1 MFLKSLEIRGFKSF
15 ADKTEVSFNKGIT
28 TVVGPNGSGKSNIS
42 DAVRW
47 VLGEQSI
54 KTLRGGKMEDVI
66 FAGTQYRKPVGL
78 AQVAITLDNSDNELP
93 IDYSD
98 VTISR
103 RLYRSGDSEYYINN
117 SKCRL
122 KDIQELFMDTGIG
135 KEGYS
140 IIGQGKI
147 DAILSGKPE
156 DRRKL
161 LEEAAGIVKFKTRK
175 EEAER
180 KLINTEQNLTR
191 IEDILSTYEER
202 LGPLEIEKNKAKE
215 FLKLSEELKIKEIN
229 LIVYNIK
236 SLEEKISF
244 IKKSIDKFNEEMNRY
259 EKEKEELKIEFD
271 KLEEKLE
278 KFNKDIEKE
287 KADYYNKQWEHK
299 DIISKMEILNERIVN
314 LKSVIDKN
322 TIDIK
327 DLENKKE
334 NFYKEKYLKEK
345 ELEKFQMNQSSL
357 NNNIVK
363 LENYILNLNKEIST
377 DEEVLDNLKRD
388 QIDLAGKIAELKNN
402 NIIYKNEVEELKK
415 KISHIKESCVGYVN
429 SIKINSNTKN
439 ILKEEREKLSL
450 HIAEHEDEIKSSKR
464 EISKLNMQLREQ
476 ENKLKNNNKKLNT
489 LEANRNILTNLEKEY
504 EGYTKTVKNLMHDLT
519 KGLLDIQKQH
529 CHVLGEIVDVPKELE
544 VAIEIA
550 LGASISNIITKDE
563 ITAKKLINYLKENKL
578 GRATFLPLDII
589 RGKKLDLYPEIK
601 KIKGYLGIAS
611 ELINYDNIFNPII
624 QYVLGRTIIAKDLD
638 CAIHIAKASN
648 FRFKIVTLDGEVVN
662 TGGALTGGSLYGKN
676 TGIISRKRHIEE
688 IELEVEKVKDELSD
702 VTSTIKNLN
711 RAIKELDDKCL
722 NLKDEIHYKNIEI
735 TKIDGK
741 INAIEIETE
750 KLNKNLSVS
759 TEEIN
764 TISEVLESKETQTEE
779 FHKNIDLYVEK
790 EKENNDKIAT
800 LEFELKDRENL
811 IENDKESLTELRIKK
826 AGLDEIVNNKISELS
841 RISKEGES
849 IEEKIE
855 LLKKEIEKSEETYQS
870 SLSGI
875 EENNNKIENIL
886 KSLESLKN
894 AYENKEVEKIKIK
907 ENIDKYKSK
916 LEELNLLIAN
926 KEKEIHREQIAH
938 TKYVTDKD
946 NVYLKLNDEF
956 QITYAEALEYAIE
969 KFNLKEF
976 KLDIQNLKEGIS
988 KLGVV
993 NLGAIEEYEDIGN
1006 KYRFMN
1012 NQKEDLISAREELMQ
1027 VINDMTGKMKVMFN
1041 ENFNNIRKY
1050 FNQTFQ
1056 ELFKGG
1062 RADLL
1067 LGEGD
1072 ELSCDIEINV
1082 EPPGKKLQNINLM
1095 SGGEKGLSAI
1105 ALLFAI
1111 LKMKPTP
1118 FCILDEIE
1126 AALDDAN
1133 VVRYADFLRAFSNN
1147 VQFIVITHRKGTMEA
1162 SDVMYGV
1169 TMQEKGISKVV
1180 SIQLNS

>member
-66 FAGTQYRKPVGL
+66 FAGTQYRRPVGL
-78 AQVAITLDNSDNELP
+78 AQVAITLDNSDSELP

-103 RLYRSGDSEYYINN
+103 RLYRSGESEYYINN

-202 LGPLEIEKNKAKE
+202 LGPLEIERNKAKE

-229 LIVYNIK
+229 LILYNIK
-236 SLEEKISF
+236 SLEERILF
-244 IKKSIDKFNEEMNRY
+244 IKKNIDKFNDEMNKY
-259 EKEKEELKIEFD
+259 EKEKEELKSQFD
-271 KLEEKLE
+271 ELEEEME
-278 KFNKDIEKE
+278 KFNKDIERE
-287 KADYYNKQWEHK
+287 KSDYYNKQWEHK
-299 DIISKMEILNERIVN
+299 DIISKMEILNERISN

-322 TIDIK
+322 SIDIK
-327 DLENKKE
+327 NLEHKKE
-334 NFYKEKYLKEK
+334 SFYKEKNLKEK
-345 ELEKFQMNQSSL
+345 ELEKFQMDQTSL
-357 NNNIVK
+357 NINIVK
-363 LENYILNLNKEIST
+363 LENYILSLNKEIST
-377 DEEVLDNLKRD
+377 DKQILDNLKKE
-388 QIDLAGKIAELKNN
+388 QIDVAGKISELKNS

-415 KISHIKESCVGYVN
+415 KISHIKESCVGYAN

-439 ILKEEREKLSL
+439 ILKEEREKLS
-450 HIAEHEDEIKSSKR
+450 ICIVEHEDEIKSSRR
-464 EISKLNMQLREQ
+464 EISKLNIQLKEQ
-476 ENKLKNNNKKLNT
+476 EIKFKSNNKKLNT
-489 LEANRNILTNLEKEY
+489 LEANRNILANLDKEY
-504 EGYTKTVKNLMHDLT
+504 EGYTKTVKNLMHDLS
-519 KGLLDIQKQH
+519 KGLLEIQKQH

-563 ITAKKLINYLKENKL
+563 TTAKKLISYLKENRL
-578 GRATFLPLDII
+578 GRATFLPLDIV

-601 KIKGYLGIAS
+601 NIKGYLGIAS
-611 ELINYDNIFNPII
+611 ELINYNNIFNPII

-638 CAIHIAKASN
+638 CAIHIAKASK
-648 FRFKIVTLDGEVVN
+648 FKFKIVTLDGEIVN
-662 TGGALTGGSLYGKN
+662 AGGALTGGSLYGKN

-688 IELEVEKVKDELSD
+688 IELEVEKSKEEISKVAYD
-702 VTSTIKNLN
+702 IKNLN
-711 RAIKELDDKCL
+711 KIIKELDDKCL

-741 INAIEIETE
+741 TSAIEMETE

-764 TISEVLESKETQTEE
+764 VISKTLKYKESQTEE
-779 FHKNIDLYVEK
+779 FYKNIDLYIEK
-790 EKENNDKIAT
+790 EKENNEKIRN
-800 LEFELKDRENL
+800 LEFKLKDRDKL
-811 IENDKESLTELRIKK
+811 IEDNKENLTELRIKK

-841 RISKEGES
+841 RISKEGEA
-849 IEEKIE
+849 IDIKIE
-855 LLKKEIEKSEETYQS
+855 TLKKEIEKSEETYQS
-870 SLSGI
+870 SLKNI
-875 EENNNKIENIL
+875 EENKMKIEHVL
-886 KSLESLKN
+886 RSLEVLKN
-894 AYENKEVEKIKIK
+894 AYESKEVEKIKVK
-907 ENIDKYKSK
+907 ESIDKYKNK
-916 LEELNLLIAN
+916 LEEMNLLIAN
-926 KEKEIHREQIAH
+926 KEKEIHKEQISH
-938 TKYVTDKD
+938 TKYVTEKE

-969 KFNLKEF
+969 NFNLKEF

-993 NLGAIEEYEDIGN
+993 NLGAIEEFEDIRD
-1006 KYRFMN
+1006 KFKFMN

-1041 ENFNNIRKY
+1041 ENFNKLRKY
-1050 FNQTFQ
+1050 FNETFQ

-1072 ELSCDIEINV
+1072 ELSCNIEINV

-1180 SIQLNS
+1180 SIQLNN

>member
-66 FAGTQYRKPVGL
+66 FAGTQYRRPVGL
-78 AQVAITLDNSDNELP
+78 AQVAITLDNSDSELP

-103 RLYRSGDSEYYINN
+103 RLYRSGESEYYINN

-202 LGPLEIEKNKAKE
+202 LGPLEIERNKAKE

-229 LIVYNIK
+229 LILYNIK
-236 SLEEKISF
+236 SLEERILF
-244 IKKSIDKFNEEMNRY
+244 IKKNIDKFNDEMNKY
-259 EKEKEELKIEFD
+259 EKEKEELKSQFD
-271 KLEEKLE
+271 ELEEEME
-278 KFNKDIEKE
+278 KFNKDIERE
-287 KADYYNKQWEHK
+287 KSDYYNKQWEHK
-299 DIISKMEILNERIVN
+299 DIISKMEILNERISN

-322 TIDIK
+322 SIDIK
-327 DLENKKE
+327 NLEHKKE
-334 NFYKEKYLKEK
+334 SFYKEKNLKEK
-345 ELEKFQMNQSSL
+345 ELEKFQMDQTSL
-357 NNNIVK
+357 NINIVK
-363 LENYILNLNKEIST
+363 LENYILSLNKEIST
-377 DEEVLDNLKRD
+377 DKQILDNLKKE
-388 QIDLAGKIAELKNN
+388 QIDVAGKISELKNS

-415 KISHIKESCVGYVN
+415 KISHIKESCVGYAN

-439 ILKEEREKLSL
+439 ILKEEREKLS
-450 HIAEHEDEIKSSKR
+450 ICIVEHEDEIKSSRR
-464 EISKLNMQLREQ
+464 EISKLNIQLKEQ
-476 ENKLKNNNKKLNT
+476 EIKFKSNNKKLNT
-489 LEANRNILTNLEKEY
+489 LEANRNILANLDKEY
-504 EGYTKTVKNLMHDLT
+504 EGYTKTVKNLMHDLS
-519 KGLLDIQKQH
+519 KGLLEIQKQH

-563 ITAKKLINYLKENKL
+563 TTAKKLISYLKENRL
-578 GRATFLPLDII
+578 GRATFLPLDIV

-601 KIKGYLGIAS
+601 NIKGYLGIAS
-611 ELINYDNIFNPII
+611 ELINYNNIFNPII

-638 CAIHIAKASN
+638 CAIHIAKASK
-648 FRFKIVTLDGEVVN
+648 FKFKIVTLDGEIVN
-662 TGGALTGGSLYGKN
+662 AGGALTGGSLYGKN

-688 IELEVEKVKDELSD
+688 IELEVEKSKEEISKVAYD
-702 VTSTIKNLN
+702 IKNLN
-711 RAIKELDDKCL
+711 KIIKELDDKCL

-741 INAIEIETE
+741 ISAIEMETE

-764 TISEVLESKETQTEE
+764 VISKTLKYKESQTEE
-779 FHKNIDLYVEK
+779 FYKNIDLYIEK
-790 EKENNDKIAT
+790 EKENNEKIRN
-800 LEFELKDRENL
+800 LEFKLKDRDKL
-811 IENDKESLTELRIKK
+811 IEDNKENLTELRIKK

-841 RISKEGES
+841 RISKEGEA
-849 IEEKIE
+849 IDIKIE
-855 LLKKEIEKSEETYQS
+855 TLKKEIEKSEETYQS
-870 SLSGI
+870 SLKNI
-875 EENNNKIENIL
+875 EENKMKIEHVL
-886 KSLESLKN
+886 RSLEVLKN
-894 AYENKEVEKIKIK
+894 AYESKEVEKIKVK
-907 ENIDKYKSK
+907 ESIDKYKNK
-916 LEELNLLIAN
+916 LEEMNLLIAN
-926 KEKEIHREQIAH
+926 KEKEIHKEQISH
-938 TKYVTDKD
+938 TKYVTEKE

-969 KFNLKEF
+969 NFNLKEF

-993 NLGAIEEYEDIGN
+993 NLGAIEEFEDIRD
-1006 KYRFMN
+1006 KFKFMN

-1041 ENFNNIRKY
+1041 ENFNKLRKY
-1050 FNQTFQ
+1050 FNETFQ

-1072 ELSCDIEINV
+1072 ELSCNIEINV

-1180 SIQLNS
+1180 SIQLNN

>member
-66 FAGTQYRKPVGL
+66 FAGTQYRRPVGL
-78 AQVAITLDNSDNELP
+78 AQVAITLDNSDSELP

-103 RLYRSGDSEYYINN
+103 RLYRSGESEYYINN

-202 LGPLEIEKNKAKE
+202 LGPLEIERNKAKE

-229 LIVYNIK
+229 LILYNIK
-236 SLEEKISF
+236 SLEERILF
-244 IKKSIDKFNEEMNRY
+244 IKKNIDKFNDEMNKY
-259 EKEKEELKIEFD
+259 EKEKEELKSQFD
-271 KLEEKLE
+271 ELEEEME
-278 KFNKDIEKE
+278 KFNKDIERE
-287 KADYYNKQWEHK
+287 KSDYYNKQWEHK
-299 DIISKMEILNERIVN
+299 DIISKMEILNERISN

-322 TIDIK
+322 SIDIK
-327 DLENKKE
+327 NLEHKKE
-334 NFYKEKYLKEK
+334 SFYKEKNLKEK
-345 ELEKFQMNQSSL
+345 ELEKFQMDQTSL
-357 NNNIVK
+357 NINIVK
-363 LENYILNLNKEIST
+363 LENYILSLNKEIST
-377 DEEVLDNLKRD
+377 DKQILDNLKKE
-388 QIDLAGKIAELKNN
+388 QIDVAGKISELKNS

-415 KISHIKESCVGYVN
+415 KISHIKESCVGYAN

-439 ILKEEREKLSL
+439 ILKEEREKLS
-450 HIAEHEDEIKSSKR
+450 ICIVEHEDEIKSSRR
-464 EISKLNMQLREQ
+464 EISKLNIQLKEQ
-476 ENKLKNNNKKLNT
+476 EIKFKNNNKKLNT
-489 LEANRNILTNLEKEY
+489 LEANRNILANLDKEY
-504 EGYTKTVKNLMHDLT
+504 EGYTKTVKNLMHDLS
-519 KGLLDIQKQH
+519 KGLLEIEKQH

-563 ITAKKLINYLKENKL
+563 TTAKKLISYLKENRL
-578 GRATFLPLDII
+578 GRATFLPLDIV

-601 KIKGYLGIAS
+601 NIKGYLGIAS
-611 ELINYDNIFNPII
+611 ELINYNNIFNPII

-638 CAIHIAKASN
+638 CAIHIAKASK
-648 FRFKIVTLDGEVVN
+648 FKFKIVTLDGEIVN
-662 TGGALTGGSLYGKN
+662 AGGALTGGSLYGKN

-688 IELEVEKVKDELSD
+688 IELEVEKSKEEISKVAYD
-702 VTSTIKNLN
+702 IKNLN
-711 RAIKELDDKCL
+711 KIIKELDDKCL

-741 INAIEIETE
+741 ISAIEMETE

-764 TISEVLESKETQTEE
+764 VISKTLKYKESQTEE
-779 FHKNIDLYVEK
+779 FYKNIDLYIEK
-790 EKENNDKIAT
+790 EKENNEKIRN
-800 LEFELKDRENL
+800 LEFKLKDRDKL
-811 IENDKESLTELRIKK
+811 IEDNKENLTELRIKK

-841 RISKEGES
+841 RISKEGEA
-849 IEEKIE
+849 IDIKIE
-855 LLKKEIEKSEETYQS
+855 TLKKEIEKSEETYQS
-870 SLSGI
+870 SLKNI
-875 EENNNKIENIL
+875 EENKMKIEHVL
-886 KSLESLKN
+886 RSLEVLKN
-894 AYENKEVEKIKIK
+894 AYESKEVEKIKVK
-907 ENIDKYKSK
+907 ESIDKYKNK
-916 LEELNLLIAN
+916 LEEMNLLIAN
-926 KEKEIHREQIAH
+926 KEKEIHKEQISH
-938 TKYVTDKD
+938 TKYVTEKE

-969 KFNLKEF
+969 NFNLKEF

-993 NLGAIEEYEDIGN
+993 NLGAIEEFEDIRD
-1006 KYRFMN
+1006 KFKFMN

-1041 ENFNNIRKY
+1041 ENFNKLRKY
-1050 FNQTFQ
+1050 FNETFQ

-1072 ELSCDIEINV
+1072 ELSCNIEINV

-1180 SIQLNS
+1180 SIQLNN